1 MSGRTVNQGTANQV
15 NLTGRRRRLAGEL
28 KRLRIEAGLTG
39 EQVAER
45 LAPLGRWSASK
56 VSRIET
62 GRVAAHHGDVADLL
76 DLYGLAGGALRA
88 ELVEIARQSGKR
100 GWWQSYQDVMPGHIA
115 PILDFENA
123 SSAIRVMHNQ
133 LVPGL
138 LQTAAYARALIRSCH
153 PEAGPEQV
161 DRLVE
166 LRLDRQKV
174 LERVDPPKLSVILDE
189 AALRRPV
196 GGVPAMRDQLRRLV
210 EQADAKRAV
219 VQVIPFDAGEHTG
232 LDMPFTILSFPGDEE
247 PDVVYL
253 EQYTTAWY
261 IEDEYD
267 VMRYNDYFGRLQ
279 DIALGPEES
288 RTLIAHTVEEFE
300 ELRS

>member
-1 MSGRTVNQGTANQV
+1 MSGRTANQV
-15 NLTGRRRRLAGEL
+15 NPTGRRRRLAAEL

-62 GRVAAHHGDVADLL
+62 GRVAAHHGDVSDLL
-76 DLYGLAGGALRA
+76 DLYGLDDGPRRA
-88 ELVEIARQSGKR
+88 ELIGFARESGKR

-115 PILDFENA
+115 PILDFERA
-123 SSAIRVMHNQ
+123 GSAIRIMHNQ

-153 PEAGPEQV
+153 PEAGPEQI
-161 DRLVE
+161 DRLVD

-174 LERVDPPKLSVILDE
+174 LDRDDPPQLWVVLDE

-196 GGVPAMRDQLRRLV
+196 GGPSAMRAQLRKLV
-210 EQADAKRAV
+210 EHADAARAV

-232 LDMPFTILSFPGDEE
+232 LEMPFTILSFPGVDE

-253 EQYTTAWY
+253 EQLTTAWY

-267 VMRYNDYFGRLQ
+267 VKRYSEYFARLQ
-279 DIALGPEES
+279 DTALDPSAS
-288 RTLIAHTVEEFE
+288 RKLIADTAEEP
-300 ELRS
+300 S

>member
-1 MSGRTVNQGTANQV
+1 MSGRTANHQNQL
-15 NLTGRRRRLAGEL
+15 NLTSRRRRLAGEL
-28 KRLRIEAGLTG
+28 KRLRTEAGLTG

-76 DLYGLAGGALRA
+76 DLYGVAGGPLRA

-115 PILDFENA
+115 PILDFESA
-123 SSAIRVMHNQ
+123 SCAIRVLHNQ

-153 PEAGPEQV
+153 PEAPPDQV

-166 LRLDRQKV
+166 LRLDRQKL
-174 LERVDPPKLSVILDE
+174 LERDDAPRLSVILDE

-196 GGVPAMRDQLRRLV
+196 GGVEVMRDQLSKLV
-210 EQADAKRAV
+210 EQADAERAV

-232 LDMPFTILSFPGDEE
+232 LDMPFTILSFPGDDE
-247 PDVVYL
+247 PDIVYL

-261 IEDEYD
+261 IDEEYD
-267 VMRYNDYFGRLQ
+267 VKRYNAYFDRLQ
-279 DIALGPEES
+279 DIALSPQGS
-288 RTLIAHTVEEFE
+288 RTLL
-300 ELRS
+300 LRATKESS

>member
-1 MSGRTVNQGTANQV
+1 MSGRTTNHV

-76 DLYGLAGGALRA
+76 DLYGVGGGPLRA

-100 GWWQSYQDVMPGHIA
+100 GWWQSYQDVVPGHIA
-115 PILDFENA
+115 PILDFESA

-138 LQTAAYARALIRSCH
+138 LQTAQYARALIRSCH
-153 PEAGPEQV
+153 PEAGPEHV
-161 DRLVE
+161 DRLVD

-174 LERVDPPKLSVILDE
+174 LERDDPPQLSVVLDE

-196 GGVPAMRDQLRRLV
+196 GGAPAMRAQLRRLV
-210 EQADAKRAV
+210 EQHDANRAV
-219 VQVIPFDAGEHTG
+219 IQVIPFHAGEHTG
-232 LDMPFTILSFPGDEE
+232 LDMPFTILSFPGDDE

-261 IEDEYD
+261 IENEYD
-267 VMRYNDYFGRLQ
+267 VVRYNEYFDRLRHV
-279 DIALGPEES
+279 ALGPQES
-288 RTLIAHTVEEFE
+288 RTLIAHTAE
-300 ELRS
+300 ELT

>member
-1 MSGRTVNQGTANQV
+1 MSGRTANQV
-15 NLTGRRRRLAGEL
+15 NPTGRRRRLAGEL

-45 LAPLGRWSASK
+45 LAQLGRWSASK

-62 GRVAAHHGDVADLL
+62 GRVAAHHGDVSDLL
-76 DLYGLAGGALRA
+76 DLYGLEGGALRT

-115 PILDFENA
+115 PILEFESA

-133 LVPGL
+133 VVPGL
-138 LQTAAYARALIRSCH
+138 LQTEAYARALIRSFH
-153 PEAGPEQV
+153 PEAAAQHV
-161 DRLVE
+161 DRLVD
-166 LRLDRQKV
+166 LRLNRQKL
-174 LERVDPPKLSVILDE
+174 LERDDPPQLSLVLDE

-196 GGVPAMRDQLRRLV
+196 GGVPAMRGQLRRLV

-232 LDMPFTILSFPGDEE
+232 LDMPFTILSFPGDDE

-267 VMRYNDYFGRLQ
+267 VMRYNDYFDRLR
-279 DIALGPEES
+279 DVALGPQES
-288 RTLIAHTVEEFE
+288 RTLIAHTAE
-300 ELRS
+300 ELS